1 MNRLEVKGEMWGRT
15 AYAICGEWNRTK
27 SMALTGCFAAK
38 ILGSSAGSAHSGE
51 WGGGSTLFYD
61 RDSDAIEKREFTEIV
76 GSARLIIENFLTQSS
91 K

>member
-51 WGGGSTLFYD
+51 WGGVLPC
-61 RDSDAIEKREFTEIV
+61 FTI
-76 GSARLIIENFLTQSS
+76 GTQMRLKKENLQKLSEVPDLL
-91 K
+91 